1 MAARRAGSTSEDQKP
16 LVVLHWG
23 DVWAEAFWMA
33 LGIWDRGQEGKGD
46 STEGGTGTSFAC
58 SPVFA

>member
-1 MAARRAGSTSEDQKP
+1 MRGGGRRMAARRAGSTSEDQKP

-33 LGIWDRGQEGKGD
+33 LGIWDRG
-46 STEGGTGTSFAC
+46 
-58 SPVFA
+58 